1 MSFPTDPGFSTLSK
15 ANLDSGSDKPS
26 DGRAEIEALVDRVN
40 ALSTLVTNM
49 INHGVPVV
57 QTATSQTITGS
68 LTVTG
73 DIIGK
78 SDVKAFQP

>member
-1 MSFPTDPGFSTLSK
+1 MTFPSDPGFTPLTK
-15 ANLDSGSDKPS
+15 ANLDNGADKPS
-26 DGRAEIEALVDRVN
+26 DGRAEIAALVDRVN
-40 ALSTLVTNM
+40 ALSTLVADM
-49 INHGVPVV
+49 INHGVPIVNS
-57 QTATSQTITGS
+57 ASAQTITGA

>member
-1 MSFPTDPGFSTLSK
+1 MTFPADPGYTPLTK
-15 ANLDSGSDKPS
+15 ANLDAGTDSPS
-26 DGRAEIEALVDRVN
+26 DGRAELAAAIDRIN
-40 ALSTLVTNM
+40 ALTTLVTSM
-49 INHGVPVV
+49 INHGTPVV
-57 QTATSQTITGS
+57 TSATSQTITGS